1 MTDQLPSL
9 GDVAA
14 LAGVSKGTA
23 SKVFNGRA
31 GVSATTRL
39 RVTRVAQEIGY
50 VSPMRGADA
59 GQTQVWV
66 VFDTLAN
73 HYAGHVIDGLLAEA
87 QNFDALVAV
96 AQWRVVGDRGPAPA
110 SPEWIRQGIEHG
122 ASGFILITT
131 PVGPEHVEACGGGKV
146 P

>member
-1 MTDQLPSL
+1 MTDQVPGL

-14 LAGVSKGTA
+14 LAGVSKATA
-23 SKVFNGRA
+23 SKVFNGRT

-50 VSPMRGADA
+50 VSPMCGTDT
-59 GQTQVWV
+59 GPTQVRV

-87 QNFDALVAV
+87 QNYDALVAV
-96 AQWRVVGDRGPAPA
+96 AEWRVAGDRGPAPA
-110 SPEWIRQGIEHG
+110 SPEWIRQGIEQG
-122 ASGFILITT
+122 ANGFIL
-131 PVGPEHVEACGGGKV
+131 
-146 P
+146 